1 MCYLCFMKANA
12 IDTRTLI
19 LSKARAII
27 AGKSYAAVGLNE
39 ILTAAAVP
47 KGSFYHYFA
56 SKDQFGEALLKE
68 YFEQYLQRLDGILSA
83 PGGGA
88 VGRLMRYWQAWVTSQ
103 STNDQ
108 QQMCLA
114 VKLGGE
120 VSDLSDTMR
129 AALRQGTGRIVE
141 RIAQAVDAAV
151 AEGALDRSTNAL
163 EVATQLYEL
172 WVGASLL
179 EKIHRDGRFFASAM
193 ARTEQMLRM

>member
-1 MCYLCFMKANA
+1 MKPTAN
-12 IDTRTLI
+12 DTRTLI

-88 VGRLMRYWQAWVTSQ
+88 VGRLMCYWQAWVTSQ

>member
-1 MCYLCFMKANA
+1 MKPTAN
-12 IDTRTLI
+12 DTRTLI

-68 YFEQYLQRLDGILSA
+68 YFEQYFQRLDGILSA
-83 PGGGA
+83 TGDGA

-108 QQMCLA
+108 EQMCLA

-120 VSDLSDTMR
+120 VSDLSDAMR